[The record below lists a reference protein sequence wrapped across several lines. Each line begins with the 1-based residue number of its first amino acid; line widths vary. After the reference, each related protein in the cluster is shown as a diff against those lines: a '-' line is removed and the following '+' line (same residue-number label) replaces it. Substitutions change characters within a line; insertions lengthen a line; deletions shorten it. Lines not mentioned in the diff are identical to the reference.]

1 MKFSQLMLVSGAMAA
16 SQVELDRIK
25 LEEIVGGILKGALH
39 AEGFDDINKCIA
51 DAEDIFIDADHAVN
65 DFKAGGATNVIKG
78 LQEIGNILKIV

>member
-39 AEGFDDINKCIA
+39 AEGS
-51 DAEDIFIDADHAVN
+51 
-65 DFKAGGATNVIKG
+65 GGAR
-78 LQEIGNILKIV
+78 QSDEP